1 MAVGRANRMGVAKGV
16 KMAIGVGVKK
26 RPRVGVGMEVE
37 NVMGVLTDRPARVV
51 VEIGVGNGSR
61 VAVAN
66 GVGNAAA
73 KGVARSDATRVAN
86 TRGVGEANATGV
98 GGGVGMA
105 PTEATGPPWTG
116 AGTVSG
122 PPPHATP
129 MANRPPIAVRA
140 SLRPILLTL
149 LSAAVPKISSAT
161 RYGVDPAARAVVAG
175 VSIAPFV
182 AM

>member
-1 MAVGRANRMGVAKGV
+1 MNRMGVAKGV
-16 KMAIGVGVKK
+16 KMATGVGERR
-26 RPRVGVGMEVE
+26 RPSVGVGMGVE
-37 NVMGVLTDRPARVV
+37 KVIGVLTDWPANVV
-51 VEIGVGNGSR
+51 VEIGARNGIR

-73 KGVARSDATRVAN
+73 KGVAVSDATRVAN
-86 TRGVGEANATGV
+86 SRGVGEANTTGV

-105 PTEATGPPWTG
+105 PTEATGWPWTG

-122 PPPHATP
+122 PPPHAAP

-140 SLRPILLTL
+140 IPRPTHLTQ
-149 LSAAVPKISSAT
+149 LSAAEPNISSTT
-161 RYGVDPAARAVVAG
+161 RYGVEPVARAVVVG
-175 VSIAPFV
+175 VVIRPFV